1 MRVCLF
7 YEKLW
12 LKCIFVWSSVL
23 FFFLC
28 GSNIFCWEG
37 EGTTGCSD
45 DVIESKLSVV
55 ILLNDEL

>member
-1 MRVCLF
+1 VAEMNFCFEL
-7 YEKLW
+7 
-12 LKCIFVWSSVL
+12 CFV
-23 FFFLC
+23 FFLC